1 LEEISSAEKTT
12 RKFRKG
18 REVARALTCKNS
30 QFIRASSSLTWKN
43 VFKLMLKIVELIL
56 QL

>member
-1 LEEISSAEKTT
+1 MHRRKLKISEKGST
-12 RKFRKG
+12 
-18 REVARALTCKNS
+18 RALSKSS
-30 QFIRASSSLTWKN
+30 QFINASSSLMWKN